1 MKSSFNII
9 TYLILLSFFK
19 CNSQNEVLIKPNL
32 EFTTRIGERNYF
44 EKDLTFIK
52 GILDNDLYSLQRY
65 SFLPE
70 TVFSEN
76 NKLIFFDKF
85 SLNLMEYDCK
95 SKENRNIVEVSDQLK
110 SIGDYTNYRIELIDV
125 SSGFLSF
132 YSMAKNELILYN
144 RNTNKLLCRT
154 QIPMPLFVGRA
165 LLSEPIKVFTHGI
178 NYKLTQ
184 CELMEFSRNK
194 NIPAN
199 SNGLFLKYDDR
210 IYYQSL
216 EASSIASPGEVN
228 QLLTIDRFSLNSN
241 LSFQN
246 FGLIHINEKYF
257 VLASNPEEGL
267 GKLMFFE
274 RSTGNHYKTVIIS
287 PDILSNEKVDFYNA
301 ISDYPSPDS
310 DESTIYLR
318 ISSLN
323 NTYYLMFQSDYTIK
337 IYSFEF

>member
-1 MKSSFNII
+1 MKNIPSI
-9 TYLILLSFFK
+9 VTYLILLSFLK
-19 CNSQNEVLIKPNL
+19 CNSQNEILIRPNL

-52 GILDNDLYSLQRY
+52 GILDNDLYSVQRY

-95 SKENRNIVEVSDQLK
+95 TKGNRNIFEISNQLK
-110 SIGDYTNYRIELIDV
+110 SIGDYPNYRIELIDV
-125 SSGFLSF
+125 NSGFLSF
-132 YSMAKNELILYN
+132 YSMAKNELILFN
-144 RNTNKLLCRT
+144 RNTNKLFCRT
-154 QIPMPLFVGRA
+154 QIPMPLFVA
-165 LLSEPIKVFTHGI
+165 SSLLSEPIKVSTHSI

-199 SNGLFLKYDDR
+199 SNGLFLKHDDR

-216 EASSIASPGEVN
+216 EASSIISAGEVN
-228 QLLTIDRFSLNSN
+228 QLLTIDRFTLNSN
-241 LSFQN
+241 LSLKN
-246 FGLIHINEKYF
+246 FDLIHINEKYF
-257 VLASNPEEGL
+257 VLASNPEHGL
-267 GKLMFFE
+267 GKLIFFE
-274 RSTGNHYKTVIIS
+274 RGTGNHYKTLTIS
-287 PDILSNEKVDFYNA
+287 PNILSNKKVDFYNA

-318 ISSLN
+318 ITSLN